1 MLIENNFCDERSKK
15 LDSVH
20 YAGGQISLYACCD
33 GKPDG
38 EESKVRVLSFCVVE
52 EKFKKESFIDAHFS
66 SFIEANSY
74 FNFCSKK
81 IKKENKNKA
90 KDNNVDELV
99 DNTQVEEM
107 LLSVQTVRILRVHCG
122 IKTIGDLRAASMTP
136 LGLAG
141 IKNAPLMGPKRVN
154 ELLKAAVRYGI
165 VFDKPWSPSEV
176 KAPSVQENDKD
187 RIFITSG
194 RHYGFVGAKP
204 SLEVIEEGDSD
215 VIVSSSDENI
225 VTATYADGMLYLSC
239 IALGHADVILTKGDS
254 SSLIEVY
261 VEEKS
266 RFPFPE

>member
-74 FNFCSKK
+74 FNFCLKQ

-90 KDNNVDELV
+90 KDN
-99 DNTQVEEM
+99 
-107 LLSVQTVRILRVHCG
+107 
-122 IKTIGDLRAASMTP
+122 
-136 LGLAG
+136 
-141 IKNAPLMGPKRVN
+141 
-154 ELLKAAVRYGI
+154 
-165 VFDKPWSPSEV
+165 SEV
-176 KAPSVQENDKD
+176 KAPSVQEKDKD

-204 SLEVIEEGDSD
+204 SLKVIEEGDSD
-215 VIVSSSDENI
+215 VIVSSSDESI
-225 VTATYADGMLYLSC
+225 VTATYADSMLHLSC
-239 IALGHADVILTKGDS
+239 IALGRANVILTKGDS

-261 VEEKS
+261 VE
-266 RFPFPE
+266 

>member
-74 FNFCSKK
+74 FNFCLKQ

-90 KDNNVDELV
+90 KDN
-99 DNTQVEEM
+99 
-107 LLSVQTVRILRVHCG
+107 
-122 IKTIGDLRAASMTP
+122 
-136 LGLAG
+136 
-141 IKNAPLMGPKRVN
+141 
-154 ELLKAAVRYGI
+154 
-165 VFDKPWSPSEV
+165 SEV
-176 KAPSVQENDKD
+176 KVPSVQEKDKD

-204 SLEVIEEGDSD
+204 SPKVIEEGDSD

-261 VEEKS
+261 VG
-266 RFPFPE
+266 